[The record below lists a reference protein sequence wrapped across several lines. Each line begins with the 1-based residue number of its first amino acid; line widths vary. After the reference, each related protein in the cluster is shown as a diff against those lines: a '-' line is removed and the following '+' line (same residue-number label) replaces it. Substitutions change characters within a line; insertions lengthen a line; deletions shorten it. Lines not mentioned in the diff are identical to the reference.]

1 MKFGA
6 HMSIAGGI
14 SKALERGASINCEVV
29 QIFVK
34 NNMQW
39 FGKKY
44 TKSEIDAFF
53 KNQELGKFYSVFGH
67 AGYLINIATPVE
79 QMKRKSIKAL
89 IQEIK
94 LAESIKLPFLV
105 LHPGSSLGESEE
117 TGINNAVDSL
127 NNVIEE
133 TQDCRARIA
142 IECTAGQGFCLGHK
156 LEHIA
161 KIYDGL
167 NKPERLAVCLDTA
180 HLFQAG
186 YDISKPEVWSK
197 VLKRLDELVGIEQVV
212 AIHLNDS
219 RTDLGS
225 RIDRHAGIGK
235 GKIGVKGFA
244 HIVNERLFKD
254 LPGCLET
261 PKSADLHE
269 DVENL
274 RILRSL
280 VGKT

>member
-6 HMSIAGGI
+6 HMSIAGGV
-14 SKALERGASINCEVV
+14 SKALDRAASINCEVV

-44 TKSEIDAFF
+44 SKEEILEFN
-53 KNQELGKFYSVFGH
+53 KKRESLGFYAVFGH
-67 AGYLINIATPVE
+67 TGYLINIASPQKQTR
-79 QMKRKSIKAL
+79 QKSIKSL
-89 IQEIK
+89 VQEIE
-94 LAESIKLPFLV
+94 LAASISLPFLV
-105 LHPGSSLGESEE
+105 LHPGSTLGENEE
-117 TGINNAVDSL
+117 TGIKNAVLSL
-127 NNVIEE
+127 NEVFER
-133 TQDCRARIA
+133 THDYPVRIA
-142 IECTAGQGFCLGHK
+142 IECTAGQGFCLGHR

-161 KIYDGL
+161 EIYERI
-167 NKPERLAVCLDTA
+167 NKPDRLAVCLDTA

-186 YDISKPEVWSK
+186 YDISKPEEWK
-197 VLKRLDELVGIEQVV
+197 NVLRRIDKLVGIDQVV
-212 AIHLNDS
+212 SIHLNDS
-219 RTDLGS
+219 KTELGS
-225 RIDRHAGIGK
+225 RCDRHAGIGK
-235 GKIGVKGFA
+235 GKIGINGFI
-244 HIVNERLFKD
+244 HIVNEPLFKD

-280 VGKT
+280 VTTK

>member
-6 HMSIAGGI
+6 HMSIAGGV

-39 FGKKY
+39 FGKEY
-44 TKSEIDAFF
+44 PESEIDEFL
-53 KNQELGKFYSVFGH
+53 KRRELYGFHSVFGH
-67 AGYLINIATPVE
+67 AGYLINIATPS
-79 QMKRKSIKAL
+79 KRMRQKSIKAL
-89 IQEIK
+89 VQEIK
-94 LAESIKLPFLV
+94 LAASIRLPFLV
-105 LHPGSSLGESEE
+105 LHPGSTLGESEE
-117 TGINNAVDSL
+117 TGIKNAADSL
-127 NNVIEE
+127 NLVIEE
-133 TQDCRARIA
+133 TKNCNVRIA
-142 IECTAGQGFCLGHK
+142 LECTAGQGFCLGHK

-161 KIYDGL
+161 EIYE
-167 NKPERLAVCLDTA
+167 KVSEPKRLAMCLDTA

-186 YDISKPEVWSK
+186 FDIAKPEVWSE
-197 VLKRLDELVGIEQVV
+197 VLRRLDKLVGIKQVV

-219 RTDLGS
+219 RTECGS

-235 GKIGVKGFA
+235 GKIGVNGFI
-244 HIVNERLFKD
+244 HIVNEPLFRD

-274 RILRSL
+274 RILQSL
-280 VGKT
+280 VD